1 MNNGNILLNLRV
13 QSDPAIYH
21 YNYSH
26 PDPCVRAGESP
37 TPVKKSIQK
46 AGNHSPNKNLFS
58 YTKTLP
64 KKSHNLNLYYF
75 EDDDYLT
82 VHNSPFKDAKP
93 KQKFREISEY
103 KSKLLKTAKKIL

>member
-26 PDPCVRAGESP
+26 TDLCVRGGENP

-46 AGNHSPNKNLFS
+46 AGNDSP
-58 YTKTLP
+58 
-64 KKSHNLNLYYF
+64 NLNLYYF

>member
-26 PDPCVRAGESP
+26 SDPCLRTAEPSSPVR
-37 TPVKKSIQK
+37 KSDQK
-46 AGNHSPNKNLFS
+46 AGNDSPNKNLSS

-75 EDDDYLT
+75 EDDDYIT
-82 VHNSPFKDAKP
+82 VHNSPFKDSKP